1 MTTTDGLIRLDRLP
15 SDAMKATLRQ
25 LITLGATATLLA
37 VASAPAEANKLD
49 AVAQRLANGCKLRVV
64 EQFDVSMAD
73 ARVSLGAT
81 LKQSLDSG
89 AMTMKDVKTSG
100 LTFDW
105 SVNGKSAKGYCNVD
119 YDGNVKEFKQW

>member
-1 MTTTDGLIRLDRLP
+1 MERGP
-15 SDAMKATLRQ
+15 FCAMKATLRQ

-37 VASAPAEANKLD
+37 VAIAPAEANKLD

-73 ARVSLGAT
+73 ARLSLGAT

-100 LTFDW
+100 LTLDW